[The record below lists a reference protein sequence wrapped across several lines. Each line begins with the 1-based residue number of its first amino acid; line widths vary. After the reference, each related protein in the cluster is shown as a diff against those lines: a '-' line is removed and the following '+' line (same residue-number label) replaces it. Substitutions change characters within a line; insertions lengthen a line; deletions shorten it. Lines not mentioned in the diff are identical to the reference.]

1 MGIGLLCPKCHNS
14 SHKHK
19 TIAKTSIE
27 SPTSSNRLRATSMG
41 WTTST
46 MTTMGKEILR

>member
-1 MGIGLLCPKCHNS
+1 MGIGPLCPKCHNS
-14 SHKHK
+14 SRKHK

-27 SPTSSNRLRATSMG
+27 PPISSNRLRATNMG

-46 MTTMGKEILR
+46 MTTMGKEILQ